1 MAKRTQ
7 IISDINPQLNRE
19 TALTRDLFVTKTNS
33 MDLLNQ
39 TLSDALPLDVATIK
53 AESCLYRIERDI
65 GAYFRTET
73 SAMVAAPGKKIKR
86 TKKKDGDTD
95 MVDRGF

>member
-1 MAKRTQ
+1 
-7 IISDINPQLNRE
+7 
-19 TALTRDLFVTKTNS
+19 

-95 MVDRGF
+95 MVDRGFWGSRQINHDLKLLCIHRNNIPQKLEI